1 MNGIIGNKMKRKTSD
16 TNIQSTEVTKRVYD
30 ERIKL
35 LNIYGTPIP
44 DHFIDEIRE
53 DMKEWSDKETSL
65 RFKDFLVERR
75 ISSKVFYDWR
85 DRNPELAQEYE
96 FTLAKIASRRE
107 IGAMT
112 GKLHPIATRM
122 MPRYDD
128 EWTENE
134 KKLEEIKKISQAN
147 QVNAGGFVVVLPEVP
162 NSPLVPTMKEGY
174 E

>member
-1 MNGIIGNKMKRKTSD
+1 MNGIIGNKMKRKTLD
-16 TNIQSTEVTKRVYD
+16 TNMQEIQVTNKLS
-30 ERIKL
+30 ERLSVIKGL
-35 LNIYGTPIP
+35 GKPIP
-44 DHFIDEIRE
+44 DYFIDELAENLRI
-53 DMKEWSDKETSL
+53 WSDKETSL
-65 RFKDFLVERR
+65 RIKDFFVENR
-75 ISSKVFYDWR
+75 IAMQVFYDLKER
-85 DRNPELAQEYE
+85 SKNLQEEYE
-96 FTLAKIASRRE
+96 FALAKIASRRE

-112 GKLHPIATRM
+112 GKFHPIATRM

-162 NSPLVPTMKEGY
+162 NSPLVPKMKDEN